1 MLIVALGCIA
11 ASIGLLVFLLAGR
24 LAPAA
29 VPVPATGPE
38 EMIGDVA
45 GPDEISPLF
54 SRFAGLTRKLT
65 SGSYS
70 ERLQHRLDV
79 AGNPRGWAG
88 ERVLAYK
95 GLGLLAGLVLGALI
109 GAHHG
114 MLIVVGAAALGA
126 AGFFAPDMWI
136 RSMGERRNELVIRE
150 LPDATDMMTVC
161 VEAGLG
167 FDAALSRVARTM
179 PGPVAEEFA
188 RVLQEMQFGL
198 SRAESLRAMNARTDV
213 SQLRNFATALVQAS
227 ELGISVGDVL
237 REQARELRIKRRQRA
252 EEKAQKLPVKILM
265 PLIICLMPALFVV
278 ALGPAGLA
286 IMHAFSGGTF
296 FGG

>member
-11 ASIGLLVFLLAGR
+11 GSIGLLVFLLAGR

-29 VPVPATGPE
+29 VAVPADLPE
-38 EMIGDVA
+38 EIAADVA
-45 GPDEISPLF
+45 APEEVSALLN
-54 SRFAGLTRKLT
+54 RFAGLTRKLT
-65 SGSYS
+65 PASYAD
-70 ERLQHRLDV
+70 RLQHRLDV
-79 AGNPRGWAG
+79 AGNPRGWAA
-88 ERVLAYK
+88 ERVLALK
-95 GLGLLAGLVLGALI
+95 GVGLVAGLVLGALI
-109 GAHHG
+109 GARHG
-114 MLIVVGAAALGA
+114 VLLALFAAVLGA
-126 AGFFAPDMWI
+126 AGFLAPDMWI
-136 RSMGERRNELVIRE
+136 RSLGERRNERVIRE

-198 SRAESLRAMNARTDV
+198 SRAEALRAMNARTDV
-213 SQLRNFATALVQAS
+213 AQLRNFATALVQAS

-252 EEKAQKLPVKILM
+252 EEKAQKLPVKTS
-265 PLIICLMPALFVV
+265 CR
-278 ALGPAGLA
+278 
-286 IMHAFSGGTF
+286 
-296 FGG
+296 